1 MYVLYNIMLVCIY
14 DYKWFLIIMDIF
26 SFWLSLILFDYVV
39 LYYSTVSTFS
49 KRERERERGDNEY
62 IGIRFPVD
70 RGVFDVGIIEFAV
83 ERGVVEG
90 RTGGSEQTILLYLIL
105 RRRIARIVIVLKL
118 NGNSYRKKIESRSS
132 ILAESNHMSLLLNP
146 LKSKASLPPNS

>member
-1 MYVLYNIMLVCIY
+1 M
-14 DYKWFLIIMDIF
+14 
-26 SFWLSLILFDYVV
+26 FDYVV
-39 LYYSTVSTFS
+39 LYYSTVSKFS
-49 KRERERERGDNEY
+49 KREREKGDNEY

-90 RTGGSEQTILLYLIL
+90 RTGGSEHTILLYLIL

-132 ILAESNHMSLLLNP
+132 ILAEMSLLLNP